1 MNELIKK
8 TEEYIINL
16 LGQKLAV
23 GMVYHNL
30 DHTQLMVAAVNDL
43 CTEMHLN
50 EWEQEILMVSAW
62 FHDSGYCYTYQG
74 HEAIS
79 MTIAGDF
86 LRSMGKKDLFI
97 NPVNECI
104 RATQMPQEPKTHFQ
118 AIMCDA
124 DMRHLALPDF
134 AIHSERL
141 RMEWANVLDKE
152 YSNSDWVRQN
162 LQFLSDHTYFT
173 AHAKKHWEPV
183 KQRNISQLKSW
194 LTDQVQNDFS
204 DGDQSN

>member
-86 LRSMGKKDLFI
+86 LRSMGKKICSLTRLMNVYGPHRCHKSLKPISRRLCVMQTCVIWHSLILRFI
-97 NPVNECI
+97 LN
-104 RATQMPQEPKTHFQ
+104 A
-118 AIMCDA
+118 
-124 DMRHLALPDF
+124 
-134 AIHSERL
+134 SEWNG
-141 RMEWANVLDKE
+141 RM
-152 YSNSDWVRQN
+152 Y
-162 LQFLSDHTYFT
+162 
-173 AHAKKHWEPV
+173 
-183 KQRNISQLKSW
+183 
-194 LTDQVQNDFS
+194 
-204 DGDQSN
+204 